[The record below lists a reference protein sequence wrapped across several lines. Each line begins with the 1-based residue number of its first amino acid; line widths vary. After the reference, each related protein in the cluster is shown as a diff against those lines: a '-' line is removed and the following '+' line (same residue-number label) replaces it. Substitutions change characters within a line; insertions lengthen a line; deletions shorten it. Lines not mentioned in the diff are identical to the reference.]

1 MKSSQLAFIFCL
13 IAITVQGSLPPVNLA
28 QVRATIDPD
37 IPPYIAQDSVSG
49 RLSIS
54 APETMKPLV
63 EAWTGDL
70 IRQHPDLIVTV
81 IREDPKSGLAALLV
95 LERRAEIAAMSRRIT
110 PTEIA
115 EFILEYGYVP
125 MEVPVARHAS
135 TVFVQNDNRKAEAF
149 HPQFPEA
156 HGLASVMFDESRNQH
171 GIGLS
176 PTDHRNSMA
185 KPVSTASLID
195 NRYANPLIPSKVDRL
210 HPVRRN
216 LYLYITSPP
225 RSNPTPATAELVHY
239 ALCRQGQELVL
250 YLGYSPLSYAEIAR
264 VSSKWLA
271 CCKIP

>member
-1 MKSSQLAFIFCL
+1 MNCSQLAFVVCV
-13 IAITVQGSLPPVNLA
+13 IAIPVQGVLPPENLA

-37 IPPYIAQDSVSG
+37 IPSYIAQDSVSG
-49 RLSIS
+49 RLTIS

-63 EAWTGDL
+63 EAWAGDL

-81 IREDPKSGLAALLV
+81 IREDPDSGLAAL

-115 EFILEYGYVP
+115 EFIFEYGYVP

-135 TVFVQNDNRKAEAF
+135 TVFVHNDNR
-149 HPQFPEA
+149 
-156 HGLASVMFDESRNQH
+156 N
-171 GIGLS
+171 
-176 PTDHRNSMA
+176 
-185 KPVSTASLID
+185 
-195 NRYANPLIPSKVDRL
+195 ANFLIPSKVDRL

-216 LYLYITSPP
+216 LYLYITRPS

-239 ALCRQGQELVL
+239 ALSRQGQELVL
-250 YLGYSPLSYAEIAR
+250 DLGHSPLSYAEIAR

-271 CCKIP
+271 CCKLP